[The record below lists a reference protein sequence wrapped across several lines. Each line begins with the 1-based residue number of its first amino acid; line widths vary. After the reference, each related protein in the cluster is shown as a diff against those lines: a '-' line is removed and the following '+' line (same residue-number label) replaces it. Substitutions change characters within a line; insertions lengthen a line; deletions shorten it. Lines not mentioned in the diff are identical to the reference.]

1 MEERVL
7 ILAKTYPALSKKYGE
22 LVCTA
27 GIRENGEWVRIYPV
41 PFRTLDEYQRYK
53 KFQWVRLSLQRNTK
67 DWRKE
72 TFRPVSLVSMH
83 VEEKIPSERKKQRR
97 ELINRTRIY
106 TNLDE
111 LVAEAKQKDTHKR
124 VSLATFKPAK
134 ILGVEYEVNKDLP
147 DEKDIRA
154 AEQKMNEPTLFDE
167 PGEDRKM
174 IRAARQVPYK
184 FYYRIEDDCGR
195 QSCMMIIDWEISML
209 FRNCL
214 KTNPEEVALKKTVAV
229 YEGFAKK
236 NDVYL
241 FLGTTLQFH
250 MVGSQPFMIIGV
262 YPDVKKPA
270 DPQMFLF
277 E

>member
-1 MEERVL
+1 MEERIL
-7 ILAKTYPALSKKYGE
+7 ILVKTYPALSKKYGE

-41 PFRTLDEYQRYK
+41 PFRTLDEYQWYK
-53 KFQWVRLSLQRNTK
+53 KFQWIRLNLKRNTK

-72 TFRPVSLVSMH
+72 TFRPVSLISMRM
-83 VEEKIPSERKKQRR
+83 EERVPSERKRQRR
-97 ELINRTRIY
+97 ELIGRTRVY
-106 TNLDE
+106 TNLE
-111 LVAEAKQKDTHKR
+111 GLVAEAKQEDVHNR

-147 DEKDIRA
+147 NDEDIRA
-154 AEQKMNEPTLFDE
+154 AERKMNELTLFDE

-184 FYYRIEDDCGR
+184 FYYRIEDDSGR
-195 QSCMMIIDWEISML
+195 QSRMIIIDWEISML

-214 KTNPEEVALKKTVAV
+214 KTDPEETALRKTVEK
-229 YEGFAKK
+229 YEGFARK

-250 MVGSQPFMIIGV
+250 MVGPQPFMIIGV

-270 DPQMFLF
+270 DSQMSLF